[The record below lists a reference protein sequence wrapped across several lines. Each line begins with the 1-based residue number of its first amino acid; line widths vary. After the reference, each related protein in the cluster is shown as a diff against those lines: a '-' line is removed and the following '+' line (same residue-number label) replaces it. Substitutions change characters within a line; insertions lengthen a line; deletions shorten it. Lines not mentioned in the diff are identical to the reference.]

1 MTPRTTRR
9 HRAAGRLA
17 AFVLVVGVVLAA
29 GLTAPIGPAFA
40 GDNPG
45 LLGFDPDEADA
56 DRGET
61 VEVNVWFRAM
71 GGYDDDGV
79 VAYEYTVAYDPD
91 VLTAVDVEP
100 GPWLER
106 GEETSVRHGT
116 AIDEA
121 NGTVTVA
128 AERDPPAG
136 GVGDTAADRTPT
148 ATITF
153 EVPDDAPA
161 ADAVIGIAD
170 AEAQLLQYPLPV
182 LTTREAVIE
191 VAGGGEERLPI
202 ADEDGGDG
210 EGADVTLSEGT
221 ADDAEGDDTEGDGD
235 GEDPSVLTVGG
246 ILALGVAALGVLV
259 VGLVRRI
266 R

>member
-1 MTPRTTRR
+1 MTPRIVKRR
-9 HRAAGRLA
+9 RVAERAG
-17 AFVLVVGVVLAA
+17 VVALGIGVVLAVA
-29 GLTAPIGPAFA
+29 LVAPVGPAFA

-45 LLGFDPDEADA
+45 LLGFDPEEADA
-56 DRGET
+56 DHGDT

-106 GEETSVRHGT
+106 GEETDVSHGT
-116 AIDEA
+116 AIDDEA
-121 NGTVTVA
+121 GLVTVA

-153 EVPDDAPA
+153 EVPEDAPA
-161 ADAVIGIAD
+161 ADAVIGLAD
-170 AEAQLLQYPLPV
+170 ADAQLLQYPLPV

-191 VAGGGEERLPI
+191 VAGGGEERPPL
-202 ADEDGGDG
+202 ADGDGGDTEDLG
-210 EGADVTLSEGT
+210 VTLSEET
-221 ADDAEGDDTEGDGD
+221 VDDAEENRD
-235 GEDPSVLTVGG
+235 GEADGRDDPSSLAVGAM
-246 ILALGVAALGVLV
+246 LALGVAALGVLAA
-259 VGLVRRI
+259 GLVRRS

>member
-1 MTPRTTRR
+1 MSRR
-9 HRAAGRLA
+9 ARVVAAALLCA
-17 AFVLVVGVVLAA
+17 VLVA
-29 GLTAPIGPAFA
+29 GLTAPVGPAVA

-45 LLGFDPDEADA
+45 LLGFDPDTAAADP
-56 DRGET
+56 GET

-79 VAYEYTVAYDPD
+79 VAYEYTLAYDPN
-91 VLTAVDVEP
+91 VLTAVGVEP

-116 AIDEA
+116 AIDRE

-161 ADAVIGIAD
+161 TDAVVGIAD
-170 AEAQLLQYPLPV
+170 ADAQLLQYPLPV

-191 VAGGGEERLPI
+191 VAGGGDERGPSG
-202 ADEDGGDG
+202 DERGDVARFD
-210 EGADVTLSEGT
+210 ETTENT
-221 ADDAEGDDTEGDGD
+221 EADDDRDDPEHFTLGA
-235 GEDPSVLTVGG
+235 

-259 VGLVRRI
+259 VRAVRRL